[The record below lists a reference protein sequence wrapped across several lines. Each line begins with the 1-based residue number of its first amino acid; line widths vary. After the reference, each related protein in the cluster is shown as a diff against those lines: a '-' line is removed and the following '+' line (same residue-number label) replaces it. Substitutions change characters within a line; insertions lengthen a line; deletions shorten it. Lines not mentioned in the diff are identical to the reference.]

1 MRKELEMLSAVCF
14 FVLIMLFVPSLFPE
28 ELFGLAYLI
37 SLLLPLATGVMLY
50 TSSRGKDGLLA
61 PLIPREGRIFFTLP
75 VIVPTLFIIIGI
87 SYLTSLL
94 IFSLTGKESIPE
106 LPESLPLA
114 ILIYAF
120 LPSVME
126 ELLFRYLPML
136 FIGKDSP
143 RLCILASAVFFALVH
158 HSFFSIPYAFFAGLV
173 FMALDLY
180 AGSIYPSLIAHFLN
194 NLISVLWILYSD
206 REVFVFCYF
215 GALIS
220 LSLVSV
226 FILFAKKESYLRAF
240 RPLSS
245 RGEKIVTPPLTFMLI
260 FATLFMAILELV

>member
-1 MRKELEMLSAVCF
+1 MRKELEMLSAVYF
-14 FVLIMLFVPSLFPE
+14 FVLIMLFVPSLFSKE
-28 ELFGLAYLI
+28 VFGLAYLL
-37 SLLLPLATGVMLY
+37 SLLLPLAMGVFLY

-61 PLIPREGRIFFTLP
+61 PLIPRGRRILNTLP
-75 VIVPTLFIIIGI
+75 VIAPTLFIIIGI
-87 SYLTSLL
+87 SFLTSLL
-94 IFSLTGKESIPE
+94 IFSLTGKESTVE

-114 ILIYAF
+114 ILLYAL

-136 FIGKDSP
+136 FIGKGSP
-143 RLCILASAVFFALVH
+143 RLCIVASAVFFALVH

-194 NLISVLWILYSD
+194 NLISVLWILYSGSGA
-206 REVFVFCYF
+206 FAICYF
-215 GALIS
+215 GALIF

-226 FILFAKKESYLRAF
+226 FILFVWREGYIRAF
-240 RPLSS
+240 RSLSS
-245 RGEKIVTPPLTFMLI
+245 RGEKYRISPLTFMLI